1 LDYAKQSKDK
11 LALQKALLFLGD
23 AAISQ
28 GDNTA
33 DTALRV
39 FTVALEGFIF
49 IDFHYRRAQ
58 CLFRLGDLASKQDP
72 FI

>member
-39 FTVALEGFIF
+39 FTVALEGFVF
-49 IDFHYRRAQ
+49 IDFHYR
-58 CLFRLGDLASKQDP
+58 
-72 FI
+72 